1 MPTLPLRTRIEKHSM
16 PEPNSGCW
24 IWLGGVTD
32 AKRGAHRA
40 KTYFNG
46 SYTSAARVAWTME
59 HGQIPAGLFVLHKCD
74 TPLCVNPA
82 HLFLGTHQ
90 DNVADAM
97 AKGRYRNAPSGPR
110 RQRTNPIGV
119 SQRRSGKWFAYAY
132 ETKDGKYVQ
141 INLGT
146 HPTKEAATEATR
158 EYAATLATA

>member
-1 MPTLPLRTRIEKHSM
+1 MAAQPLRARIEKHSM

-32 AKRGAHRA
+32 AKRGQHRA

-59 HGQIPAGLFVLHKCD
+59 YGPIPAGLLVLHKCD

-82 HLFLGTHQ
+82 HLFLGTHK
-90 DNVADAM
+90 DNAADAK
-97 AKGRYRNAPSGPR
+97 AKGRLASQR
-110 RQRTNPIGV
+110 RRRTNCVGV

-132 ETKDGKYVQ
+132 ETKNGKYAQ
-141 INLGT
+141 INLRT
-146 HPTKEAATEATR
+146 HPTQEAALEATR
-158 EYAATLATA
+158 DYVAALPPA